1 MAGREAFEIMKVF
14 LDTNI
19 VLDAL
24 MERIPWVDEASII
37 VQAIQSGQIAA
48 YISAS
53 SLTDIAYLS
62 YRISKDRNLC
72 ILGLKLM
79 SLTLEHLSDG
89 SS

>member
-1 MAGREAFEIMKVF
+1 MAGTEAFEIMKVF

-24 MERIPWVDEASII
+24 MERIPWVDEASVI

-62 YRISKDRNLC
+62 FRISKDE
-72 ILGLKLM
+72 
-79 SLTLEHLSDG
+79 TDHVWFY
-89 SS
+89 